1 MKTNQTK
8 LATKIAECLTTRG
21 SRVDWVKTEEKVY
34 RAWKNEIE
42 EWLAAGE
49 CNQAGAAM
57 AHISNVSNSMKL
69 LKKISRQVNK
79 SRRELAL

>member
-1 MKTNQTK
+1 MKTNQEK

-34 RAWKNEIE
+34 RVWMDEIKG
-42 EWLAAGE
+42 WLAAGE
-49 CNQAGAAM
+49 CGQAGAAM
-57 AHISNVSNSMKL
+57 AHISNVNNSMKL
-69 LKKISRQVNK
+69 LRKISRQANK